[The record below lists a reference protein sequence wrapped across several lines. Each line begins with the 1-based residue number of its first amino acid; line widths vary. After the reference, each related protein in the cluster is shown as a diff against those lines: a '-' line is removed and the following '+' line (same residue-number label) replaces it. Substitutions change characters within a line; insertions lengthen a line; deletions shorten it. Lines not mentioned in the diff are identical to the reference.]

1 MPDTVQDTV
10 QSKRQGS
17 LVCVGTGMTLG
28 AHISPIASS
37 YIANANVIFS
47 LMSTGITER
56 WVEEMHKDVRSL
68 QPYYQEG
75 KNRNITYN
83 EMVEAILTEVRLGKT
98 VVAVFYG
105 HPGVF
110 ACVSHR
116 AIKQAKKENFTAH
129 MEAGISAEDCLYA
142 DLAIDPGRTGCINY
156 ETSQFMFYKRQID
169 PAAHLILWQVGL
181 AGDKSLEKFSTGKAY
196 RQVLVDLLL
205 ETYPSDHQVIL
216 YQAKVLPI
224 DTMRAEHIAL
234 ADLVDAELFMHTT
247 LVIPPSEKM
256 RPNQLILDKLAA
268 LDKQAHQ
275 TMSRPQLMLVL

>member
-1 MPDTVQDTV
+1 M
-10 QSKRQGS
+10 SGR

-37 YIANANVIFS
+37 YIANADVIFS
-47 LMSTGITER
+47 LMSTGITDR

-110 ACVSHR
+110 SCASHR
-116 AIKQAKKENFTAH
+116 AINQATKENFAAH

-142 DLAIDPGRTGCINY
+142 DLAIDPGKTGCIHY
-156 ETSQFMFYKRQID
+156 ETSQFMFYQRNID

-224 DTMRAEHIAL
+224 DTMRAESITL
-234 ADLVDAELFMHTT
+234 INLVEAELFMHTT
-247 LVIPPSEKM
+247 LVIPPCEKM
-256 RPNQLILDKLAA
+256 KTNQEILDKLAIIEQEA
-268 LDKQAHQ
+268 LQKG
-275 TMSRPQLMLVL
+275 SKPQLTLV

>member
-1 MPDTVQDTV
+1 M
-10 QSKRQGS
+10 QGS

-28 AHISPIASS
+28 AHISPIAKS
-37 YIANANVIFS
+37 YIEQADVVFS
-47 LMSTGITER
+47 LMSSGITER
-56 WVEEMHKDVRSL
+56 WVEEMHVDVRSL
-68 QPYYQEG
+68 QSYYQEG

-83 EMVEAILTEVRLGKT
+83 EMVEAMLSEVRTGKK
-98 VVAVFYG
+98 VVAAFYG

-116 AIKQAKKENFTAH
+116 AIKQAKRENFPAH
-129 MEAGISAEDCLYA
+129 MEAAISAEDCLFA
-142 DLAIDPGRTGCINY
+142 DLGIDPGKTGCINY
-156 ETSQFMFYKRQID
+156 EASQFMFYKRHID

-196 RQVLVDLLL
+196 RQILVELLL
-205 ETYPSDHQVIL
+205 ETYPADHQVIL

-234 ADLVDAELFMHTT
+234 IDLADAELFMHTT

-256 RPNQLILDKLAA
+256 QPNQEILERLAA
-268 LDKQAHQ
+268 IDRQESKIKN
-275 TMSRPQLMLVL
+275 RPELTLVL

>member
-1 MPDTVQDTV
+1 M
-10 QSKRQGS
+10 QGS
-17 LVCVGTGMTLG
+17 LVCVGTGMLLG
-28 AHISPIASS
+28 GHISPISTS
-37 YIANANVIFS
+37 YITQADVVFS

-56 WVEEMHKDVRSL
+56 WVEEKHPDVRSL

-83 EMVEAILTEVRLGKT
+83 EMVEAILTEVRLGKK
-98 VVAVFYG
+98 VAAVFYG

-116 AIKQAKKENFTAH
+116 AIAKAKIENFPAH

-142 DLAIDPGRTGCINY
+142 DLGIDPGKTGSINY
-156 ETSQFMFYKRQID
+156 EASQFMFYQRNID
-169 PAAHLILWQVGL
+169 PAAHLILWQVGF
-181 AGDKSLEKFSTGKAY
+181 AGDKSLAKYSTGKVY

-224 DTMRAEHIAL
+224 DTVRAEYIAL
-234 ADLVDAELFMHTT
+234 TDLVEAELFMHTT

-256 RPNQLILDKLAA
+256 QPNQAILAKLAII
-268 LDKQAHQ
+268 DKQELPSKH
-275 TMSRPQLMLVL
+275 RPTLTLVV

>member
-1 MPDTVQDTV
+1 M
-10 QSKRQGS
+10 SGS
-17 LVCVGTGMTLG
+17 LVCVGTGMLLG
-28 AHISPIASS
+28 GHISPISTS
-37 YIANANVIFS
+37 YIAQADVVFS
-47 LMSTGITER
+47 LMSTGISER
-56 WVEEMHKDVRSL
+56 WVEEMHDDVRSL
-68 QPYYQEG
+68 QSYYQEG

-83 EMVEAILTEVRLGKT
+83 EMVEAILLEVRAGRK

-116 AIKQAKKENFTAH
+116 AIKQAELEKFPAH

-142 DLAIDPGRTGCINY
+142 DLSIDPGKSGCINY
-156 ETSQFMFYKRQID
+156 EASQFMFYQRSID

-181 AGDKSLEKFSTGKAY
+181 AGDKSLEKFSTGSAY
-196 RQVLVDLLL
+196 RQILVDLLL
-205 ETYPSDHQVIL
+205 ETYPADHQVIL

-224 DTMRAEHIAL
+224 DIMRAEHITL

-256 RPNQLILDKLAA
+256 RPNQAVLDKLAR
-268 LDKQAHQ
+268 LDQQKPQNKH
-275 TMSRPQLMLVL
+275 RPKLTLVL

>member
-1 MPDTVQDTV
+1 M
-10 QSKRQGS
+10 SGS

-28 AHISPIASS
+28 AHISPIATSH
-37 YIANANVIFS
+37 IAQADVVFS

-56 WVEEMHKDVRSL
+56 WVEEMHDDVQSL

-83 EMVEAILTEVRLGKT
+83 EMVEAILSEVRAGKS

-110 ACVSHR
+110 ACVSHK
-116 AIKQAKKENFTAH
+116 AIKQAELENFPAH

-142 DLAIDPGRTGCINY
+142 DLSIDPGKTGCINY
-156 ETSQFMFYKRQID
+156 ECSQFMFYQRNID

-224 DTMRAEHIAL
+224 DTLRAEHIAL
-234 ADLVDAELFMHTT
+234 TDLVEAELFMHTT

-256 RPNQLILDKLAA
+256 RPNQVVLDKLAK
-268 LDKQAHQ
+268 LDQQKPQSNH
-275 TMSRPQLMLVL
+275 RPKLTLVL

>member
-1 MPDTVQDTV
+1 M
-10 QSKRQGS
+10 SGS
-17 LVCVGTGMTLG
+17 VVCVGTGMILG
-28 AHISPIASS
+28 GHITPIAKS
-37 YIANANVIFS
+37 YIEQADVIFS

-56 WVEEMHKDVRSL
+56 WVEEMHSDVRSL
-68 QPYYQEG
+68 QPFYQEG

-83 EMVEAILTEVRLGKT
+83 EMVEAILTQARAGKK

-116 AIKQAKKENFTAH
+116 AISKASQENIPAH

-142 DLAIDPGRTGCINY
+142 DLCIDPGKTGCINY
-156 ETSQFMFYKRQID
+156 EASQFMFYQRNID

-205 ETYPSDHQVIL
+205 ETYPADHQVIL
-216 YQAKVLPI
+216 YQAKVLAI
-224 DTMRAEHIAL
+224 DTMRSEHVAL
-234 ADLVDAELFMHTT
+234 VDLVDAELFMHTT
-247 LVIPPSEKM
+247 LVIPPSEEM
-256 RPNQLILDKLAA
+256 RPNQAILDKLAII
-268 LDKQAHQ
+268 DQQESQ
-275 TMSRPQLMLVL
+275 TKSRPQLTLVL

>member
-1 MPDTVQDTV
+1 M
-10 QSKRQGS
+10 SGS
-17 LVCVGTGMTLG
+17 LVCVGTGMLLG
-28 AHISPIASS
+28 GHISPISTS
-37 YIANANVIFS
+37 YIEQADVVFS

-56 WVEEMHKDVRSL
+56 WIEEKHEDVRSL
-68 QPYYQEG
+68 QPFYQEG

-83 EMVEAILTEVRLGKT
+83 EMVEAILTEVRAGKS
-98 VVAVFYG
+98 VVAAFYG

-116 AIKQAKKENFTAH
+116 AIKQAKLENFAAH

-142 DLAIDPGRTGCINY
+142 DLSLDPGKTGCINY
-156 ETSQFMFYKRQID
+156 ECSQFMFYQRNID
-169 PAAHLILWQVGL
+169 PAALLVLWQVGL

-224 DTMRAEHIAL
+224 DTMRADYIAL
-234 ADLVDAELFMHTT
+234 VDLVDVELFMHTT

-256 RPNQLILDKLAA
+256 QPNQKILTKLAA
-268 LDKQAHQ
+268 IDKQESK
-275 TMSRPQLMLVL
+275 TKNRPKLTLVL

>member
-1 MPDTVQDTV
+1 M
-10 QSKRQGS
+10 SGS

-28 AHISPIASS
+28 AHICPIASS
-37 YIANANVIFS
+37 YITQADVVFS

-56 WVEEMHKDVRSL
+56 WVEEMHEDVRSL

-83 EMVEAILTEVRLGKT
+83 EMVNAILAEVRIGKKVT
-98 VVAVFYG
+98 AVFYG

-116 AIKQAKKENFTAH
+116 AIDKAKKENFTAH

-142 DLAIDPGRTGCINY
+142 DLSIDPGKTGCINY
-156 ETSQFMFYKRQID
+156 EASQFMFYQRNID
-169 PAAHLILWQVGL
+169 PAAHLVLWQVGL
-181 AGDKSLEKFSTGKAY
+181 AGDKSLGKFSTGKAY
-196 RQVLVDLLL
+196 RQILVDLLL
-205 ETYPSDHQVIL
+205 KTYPADHKVIL

-224 DTMRAEHIAL
+224 DTMRAEYIAL
-234 ADLVDAELFMHTT
+234 ADLIDAELFMHTT

-256 RPNQLILDKLAA
+256 RPNQAILDKLAE
-268 LDKQAHQ
+268 LDKKELK
-275 TMSRPQLMLVL
+275 SSYRPKLTLVL

>member
-1 MPDTVQDTV
+1 M
-10 QSKRQGS
+10 SGS

-28 AHISPIASS
+28 AHITPIAKSH
-37 YIANANVIFS
+37 IEQADVVFS

-56 WVEEMHKDVRSL
+56 WAEEMHDDVRSL
-68 QPYYQEG
+68 QPFYQEG

-83 EMVEAILTEVRLGKT
+83 EMVEAILAEVRTGKK

-116 AIKQAKKENFTAH
+116 AIKQAERENFPAH

-142 DLAIDPGRTGCINY
+142 DLAIDPGKTGCMNL
-156 ETSQFMFYKRQID
+156 ETSQFMFYQRNID
-169 PAAHLILWQVGL
+169 PAAYLILWQVGL
-181 AGDKSLEKFSTGKAY
+181 AGDKSLAKFSTGRAY

-205 ETYPSDHQVIL
+205 ETYPAEHQVIL

-224 DTMRAEHIAL
+224 DTVRAEHIAL
-234 ADLVDAELFMHTT
+234 VDLVNAELFMHTT
-247 LVIPPSEKM
+247 LVIPPCKKM
-256 RPNQLILDKLAA
+256 QPNQAVLQKLAA
-268 LDKQAHQ
+268 IDKQELQSKH
-275 TMSRPQLMLVL
+275 RPKLRLVL